1 MEIVTLVVSVTLAAV
16 AIAVSLWAAKES
28 RDNYEKTKDVLSEID
43 KKASVIERVIAD
55 SHKQLLDT
63 VTAKPDMGEQF
74 GAAFISMMMQ
84 DPAKARPL
92 VELMKEL
99 GEVGQR
105 PNA

>member
-1 MEIVTLVVSVTLAAV
+1 M
-16 AIAVSLWAAKES
+16 
-28 RDNYEKTKDVLSEID
+28 
-43 KKASVIERVIAD
+43 
-55 SHKQLLDT
+55 LDT

-92 VELMKEL
+92 VDLMKEL
-99 GEVGQR
+99 GEVGQK